1 MKNNY
6 GWLGEGPQ
14 RRWRGKGGA
23 WETRPTEF
31 HEALSSF
38 GRRDRTRHLSD
49 GEFCSQVGQ
58 EIGYFVGEGNH
69 HLARG
74 ARGICRVI
82 AALFS

>member
-1 MKNNY
+1 MKNNH

-14 RRWRGKGGA
+14 CRRRGKGGV

-31 HEALSSF
+31 HEAFSSF

-49 GEFCSQVGQ
+49 GEFYSQVGQ
-58 EIGYFVGEGNH
+58 EIGYFVGEGN
-69 HLARG
+69 RNFVSG
-74 ARGICRVI
+74 ARGICRAI